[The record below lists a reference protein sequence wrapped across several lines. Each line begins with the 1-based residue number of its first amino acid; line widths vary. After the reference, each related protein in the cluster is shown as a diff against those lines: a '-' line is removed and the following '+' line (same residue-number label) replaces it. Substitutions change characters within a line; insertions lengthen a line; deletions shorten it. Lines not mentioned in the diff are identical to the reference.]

1 MSNSNNKLIKIS
13 IEEELKNSYLN
24 YAMSV
29 IISRALPDARDG
41 LKPVHRRILFAMYK
55 LNNVY
60 SKPYKKSA
68 RIVGD
73 VIGKY
78 HPHGDVAVY
87 DTIVR
92 MAQSFSLRYLLIDGQ
107 GNFGSVDGDSAAA
120 MRYTEIRMTKIAGEL
135 LIDIEKDTVDF
146 IYNYDNT
153 EKIPYVMP
161 TRIPNLLINGTS
173 GIAVGMATN
182 IPPHNISEVISGC
195 LAYINN
201 EDISNEELIKYI
213 PGPDFPTAAII
224 NGKQGIINAYCTGK
238 GTIYIKA
245 KTNIELDSK
254 TNKENIVVYEI
265 PYQVNKTRLI
275 EKITEL
281 VKEKKIDG
289 ISNLRDESDKDGMRI
304 VIEIKRDHNSQVVLN
319 NLYSL
324 TQLQIS
330 FGINMVALYQGRPKI
345 MSLKDMISVFVD
357 HRREIITRRIN
368 FDLQQAH
375 NTIIFL
381 EAMIVVVFNTNLI
394 IDIIK
399 TSNTSNDAINILLS
413 KSWKCNFFIKYNISN
428 NEYILT
434 KKQAQYILDL
444 RLNKLT
450 KLEKTKLIDDY
461 NKTLFLIKNL
471 NSIKKDP
478 KKLMLV
484 IINELNEIKKQ
495 YNDKRKTVIT
505 ENVVSMKTEDFINQ
519 ENVLVTLSYYGYV
532 KYQPLTDYS
541 TNKRGSKGK
550 LATIIKEKDFI
561 SCLLVANTHDT
572 ILLFSSL
579 GRVYYMKVYQ
589 LPEFSNDSRGR
600 PIVNLLPLELNER
613 ITTILPLKEYNYEY
627 YVLMATANGI
637 VKKTML
643 KEFSNLRSTGIIAIN
658 LNHGDELIGVSLTN
672 GNNDIMLFSSYGK
685 VVRFPEKQVRNV
697 GRSTIGVKGINLSKH
712 DRVVSLIVPNG
723 NGAIL
728 TVTQNG
734 YGKRTN
740 QVEYPTKSRAT
751 KGVISIKVNSR
762 NGKVIGAVQ
771 VNNEDQIVMITSNG
785 KLSRTRVSEV
795 SIISRNTQGVVLTR
809 VRENETLVKLQRIE
823 NVILKN

>member
-55 LNNVY
+55 LNNIY
-60 SKPYKKSA
+60 NKPYKKSA

-78 HPHGDVAVY
+78 HPHGDIAVY

-120 MRYTEIRMTKIAGEL
+120 MRYTEIRMTQLASEL

-153 EKIPYVMP
+153 EKLPKVMP
-161 TRIPNLLINGTS
+161 TRIPNLLINGSS

-182 IPPHNISEVISGC
+182 IPPHNISEVINGC

-201 EDISNEELIKYI
+201 ENISNEDLIKYI
-213 PGPDFPTAAII
+213 PGPDFPTAGII
-224 NGKQGIINAYCTGK
+224 NGKQGIINAYRTGR
-238 GTIYIKA
+238 GIIYIKA

-254 TNKENIVVYEI
+254 TGRENIIIYEI

-289 ISNLRDESDKDGMRI
+289 INNLRDESDKDGMRI
-304 VIEIKRDHNSQVVLN
+304 VIEIKRDNSSQIVLN

-324 TQLQIS
+324 TQLQTS
-330 FGINMVALYQGRPKI
+330 FGINMVALHQGKPKT
-345 MSLKDMISVFVD
+345 MSLKDMISIFID

-368 FDLQQAH
+368 FELQQAY
-375 NTIIFL
+375 NAINFL
-381 EAMIVVVFNTNLI
+381 EAMIIVVFNVNLV

-399 TSNTSNDAINILLS
+399 KSNNSNDAINVLIN
-413 KSWKCNFFIKYNISN
+413 KSWECNFFNKKTNSSR
-428 NEYILT
+428 YILT
-434 KKQAQYILDL
+434 KKQAKYILDL
-444 RLNKLT
+444 RLSKLT
-450 KLEKTKLIDDY
+450 KLEKTKLINDY
-461 NKTLFLIKNL
+461 GKTLLLIKNL
-471 NSIKKDP
+471 YSIKKDP

-484 IINELNEIKKQ
+484 ITNELNEIKKQ
-495 YNDKRKTVIT
+495 YDDKRRTIILD
-505 ENVVSMKTEDFINQ
+505 NIISMKTEDFINQ
-519 ENVLVTLSYYGYV
+519 EDVLVTLSYYGYV

-541 TNKRGSKGK
+541 TNKRGGKGK

-561 SCLLVANTHDT
+561 NCLLVANTHDT
-572 ILLFSSL
+572 ILLFSSK
-579 GRVYYMKVYQ
+579 GRVYHMKVHQ
-589 LPEFSNDSRGR
+589 LPEFSSDSRGK

-658 LNHGDELIGVSLTN
+658 LNHGDELIGVNLTN
-672 GNNDIMLFSSYGK
+672 GNNDVMLFSSYGK
-685 VVRFPEKQVRNV
+685 VVRFSETQVRNV
-697 GRSTIGVKGINLSKH
+697 GRSTIGVKGINLSKN
-712 DRVVSLIVPNG
+712 DKVVSLIIPNG

-740 QVEYPTKSRAT
+740 QIEYPTKSRAT

-771 VNNEDQIVMITSNG
+771 VNNEDQIIMITSNG

-795 SIISRNTQGVVLTR
+795 SIIGRNTQGVVLTR
-809 VRENETLVKLQRIE
+809 IRQNETLVRLQRIE
-823 NVILKN
+823 NMILKN

>member
-1 MSNSNNKLIKIS
+1 MLDINSKLIKIS

-60 SKPYKKSA
+60 NKSYKKSA

-78 HPHGDVAVY
+78 HPHGDIAVY

-107 GNFGSVDGDSAAA
+107 GNFGSIDGDSAAA
-120 MRYTEIRMTKIAGEL
+120 MRYTEVRMTKLANEL

-146 IYNYDNT
+146 VYNYDNT
-153 EKIPYVMP
+153 EKIPKVMP
-161 TRIPNLLINGTS
+161 TKIPNLLINGAS

-182 IPPHNISEVISGC
+182 IPPHNISEVINGC

-201 EDISNEELIKYI
+201 ENISNEDLIKYI

-224 NGKQGIINAYCTGK
+224 NGKQGIIDAYCTGK

-245 KTNIELDSK
+245 KANIELDSK
-254 TNKENIVVYEI
+254 TGKENIIICEI
-265 PYQVNKTRLI
+265 PYQVNKTRVI

-289 ISNLRDESDKDGMRI
+289 INNLRDESDKDGMRI
-304 VIEIKRDHNSQVVLN
+304 VIEIKKDSNSQIVLN

-330 FGINMVALYQGRPKI
+330 FGINMVALHKGKPKI
-345 MSLKDMISVFVD
+345 MSLKDMISIFID

-368 FDLQQAH
+368 FELQQAY
-375 NTIIFL
+375 NTISFL
-381 EAMIVVVFNTNLI
+381 EAMIVIVFNIDLI
-394 IDIIK
+394 INIIK
-399 TSNTSNDAINILLS
+399 TSNNSIDAIKFLIS
-413 KSWKCNFFIKYNISN
+413 KSWECDFFIKYKTN
-428 NEYILT
+428 NKYILS

-444 RLNKLT
+444 RLSKLT
-450 KLEKTKLIDDY
+450 KLEKTKLINDY
-461 NKTLFLIKNL
+461 DKTLYLIKKL
-471 NSIKKDP
+471 DSVKKDP
-478 KKLMLV
+478 KKLTVV
-484 IINELNEIKKQ
+484 IVNELNEIKKH
-495 YNDKRKTVIT
+495 YNDKRKTIIID
-505 ENVVSMKTEDFINQ
+505 NVVSMKTEDFINQ

-550 LATIIKEKDFI
+550 LATLIKEKDFI
-561 SCLLVANTHDT
+561 NCLLVTNTHDT
-572 ILLFSSL
+572 ILLFSST

-589 LPEFSNDSRGR
+589 LPEFSNDSRGK
-600 PIVNLLPLELNER
+600 PIANLLPLELNER
-613 ITTILPLKEYNYEY
+613 ITAILPLREYNYEY

-643 KEFSNLRSTGIIAIN
+643 KEFNNLRSTGIIAIN
-658 LNHGDELIGVSLTN
+658 LNHGDELIGVNLTN
-672 GNNDIMLFSSYGK
+672 GSNDIMLFSSYGK
-685 VVRFPEKQVRNV
+685 VVRFPETQVRNI
-697 GRSTIGVKGINLSKH
+697 GRSTIGVKGINLSKN
-712 DRVVSLIVPNG
+712 DKVVSLIVPSG

-740 QVEYPTKSRAT
+740 QIEYPIKSRAT
-751 KGVISIKVNSR
+751 KGVISIKVNQR
-762 NGKVIGAVQ
+762 NGNVIGAVQ
-771 VNNEDQIVMITSNG
+771 VNDEDQIIMITSNG

-795 SIISRNTQGVVLTR
+795 NIISRNTQGVVLTR
-809 VRENETLVKLQRIE
+809 IKQNETLVKLQRIE
-823 NVILKN
+823 NVILKS